1 MSEFHRWQGEKL
13 KEERRPRRR
22 RRPTLLL
29 LLSVIVG
36 LLAVLELVF
45 VVWVMSDGSQL

>member
-1 MSEFHRWQGEKL
+1 MSDFHRWQGEKL
-13 KEERRPRRR
+13 KKERPPRRR
-22 RRPTLLL
+22 RRTTLFL

-45 VVWVMSDGSQL
+45 VVWVMSDGSYL